1 MSDDPRLSSLIKEG
15 TEGDIVLVGY
25 PFEHASIRMRK
36 KGG

>member
-1 MSDDPRLSSLIKEG
+1 MSDDPRLNTLITPGTSGSL
-15 TEGDIVLVGY
+15 VLLGY